1 MDSSPDTL
9 DLTNLKNAV
18 AALERAVK
26 VSTQSEGFD
35 AETCEVIRA
44 GVIQSFAFT
53 YELCWKFMKRWIE
66 MNTTPA
72 VVEVMFT
79 KKELFRKSA
88 ELNLIIDPVTWF
100 GFSAARNKTSHT
112 YDGDTA
118 NNVAAVAKEFLP
130 YAQDF
135 LARLEQRL

>member
-26 VSTQSEGFD
+26 VYFSD
-35 AETCEVIRA
+35 EVFRA
-44 GVIQSFAFT
+44 DVDESLRGGVIQAFEFT
-53 YELCWKFMKRWIE
+53 YELCWKFMKRWLE
-66 MNTTPA
+66 TNTTPA

-88 ELNLIIDPVTWF
+88 ELNLITDPVAWF

-118 NNVAAVAKEFLP
+118 DNVAAVAKEFLT
-130 YAQDF
+130 YAKDF
-135 LARLEQRL
+135 LSRLEQRL